1 MRKVRRAL
9 LVVAPLVA
17 VGVLV
22 AWQLTQRS
30 APPEV
35 PFSKVRRE
43 TLVSTVV
50 TNGKVEP
57 LEWVAVRALR
67 SGMVE
72 KVHVR
77 HGQRVARGQVLAEL
91 DSTGARMELAAAEGR
106 REQTQAALALLERG
120 GPALERARLEGEWK
134 QAQLELETAQ
144 REHDELARLAL
155 KQAATRLEVAAALRR
170 LNEARLRVES
180 LERQRAA
187 LADPADRQAAEGRLR
202 EAEAAVRL
210 AQLRVEQGFLR
221 APAAGVVYDIEV
233 RPGAYLNAGDS
244 VAKVGQIE
252 KVRIRLYVDEP
263 ELGRVAR
270 GMPVTITWDA
280 LPGRR
285 WKGTVEQTPTQ
296 VVTLGTRQ
304 VGEVICMLDN
314 PGGELL
320 PGTNINAE
328 ILSQSAENALTV
340 PKEALRTSGGQTG
353 VFVLNNDGK
362 VAWRPVRLGVASV
375 TRAQVLAGLREGE
388 AVALP
393 LGRQLRDG
401 DAVRP
406 VFP

>member
-1 MRKVRRAL
+1 MRKARRAL
-9 LVVAPLVA
+9 LAVAPVLLLA
-17 VGVLV
+17 VLV
-22 AWQLTQRS
+22 WWELDRRS

-35 PFSKVRRE
+35 PFARVKRE

-67 SGMVE
+67 SGLVE
-72 KVHVR
+72 KVYVR
-77 HGQRVARGQVLAEL
+77 HGQWVARGQTLAEL
-91 DSTGARMELAAAEGR
+91 DSGGAQIELAAAEGR
-106 REQTQAALALLERG
+106 LEQARATLAVLDRG
-120 GPALERARLEGEWK
+120 GPALEKARLEGELK
-134 QAQLELETAQ
+134 QARLELETAQ
-144 REHDELARLAL
+144 REHDELARLAA
-155 KQAATRLEVAAALRR
+155 KQAATRQEVADALRR
-170 LNEARLRVES
+170 LNEARLRIES

-187 LADPADRQAAEGRLR
+187 LADPADRQAAEGRVR

-210 AQLRVEQGFLR
+210 ARLRIEQGRIR
-221 APAAGVVYDIEV
+221 APVAGVVYDIEV
-233 RPGAYLNAGDS
+233 RAGGYVNAGDS
-244 VAKVGQIE
+244 IAKVGQTE
-252 KVRIRLYVDEP
+252 KVRVRLYVDEP
-263 ELGRVAR
+263 ELGRVGR

-280 LPGRR
+280 LPGKR
-285 WKGTVEQTPTQ
+285 WRGTVEQTPTQ

-304 VGEVICMLDN
+304 VGEVICAIDN

-353 VFVLNNDGK
+353 VLVLNDGK
-362 VAWRPVRLGVASV
+362 VAWRPVRVGVASL
-375 TRAQVLAGLREGE
+375 TRAQVVSGLRDGE

-393 LGRQLRDG
+393 VGQRLGDG

-406 VFP
+406 VFR